1 MMFSKFQ
8 TYYLLL
14 AAICLL
20 MMYLFPI
27 AQIQTENGIYDLNTN
42 GIDIQIYNKALVSKL
57 YPIQILIPLTSFFLL
72 AAALILKE
80 TKFQKAIG
88 RLSYILIFLILFFCW
103 YELYQ
108 ITTIFKEYDIL
119 KGYRGF
125 YFPIASLT
133 FVFLANRTI
142 KREEEILRIFEKMRE
157 KPDALKNKK

>member
-1 MMFSKFQ
+1 MFSKLQ

-14 AAICLL
+14 AAVCLL

-27 AQIQTENGIYDLNTN
+27 AQIQIENEIYDLNTN
-42 GIDIQIYNKALVSKL
+42 GIKVQIQDVVVESQLFS
-57 YPIQILIPLTSFFLL
+57 IQILIPLSAFFLL
-72 AAALILKE
+72 AGALIIKE

-103 YELYQ
+103 FELNQ
-108 ITTIFKEYDIL
+108 ITNIFKEYEIL

-133 FVFLANRTI
+133 FVFLANRSI
-142 KREEEILRIFEKMRE
+142 KREEEILKIFEKM
-157 KPDALKNKK
+157 KKK